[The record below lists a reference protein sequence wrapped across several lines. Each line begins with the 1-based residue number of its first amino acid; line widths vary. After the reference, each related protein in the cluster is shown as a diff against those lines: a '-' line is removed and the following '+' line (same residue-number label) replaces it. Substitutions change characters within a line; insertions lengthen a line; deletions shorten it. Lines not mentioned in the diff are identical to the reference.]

1 MKSKIFSLFVLVV
14 TLLAMLFIACPPA
27 DNGGDDDGGTTTT
40 VAPVMCTLTFYPDKA
55 GGQDSTDDLA
65 EAQNGADFISFH
77 SGTDVSQKFD
87 NALSTASDDSF
98 DVYFFAEPATAISD
112 VIQTGWGTDAA
123 KATMVGTGAARK
135 YELTFDLA
143 KANLEKWG
151 DVANVNT
158 KIAITVPNP
167 TDLNT
172 DKFYSM
178 PPGMPNIYFETA
190 SITTTAI
197 KGKYSGEAA
206 DWGIPED
213 TVFNY
218 VDIKKSSE

>member
-55 GGQDSTDDLA
+55 GGQNSTDDLA
-65 EAQNGADFISFH
+65 EAQNGADFIDFH
-77 SGTDVSQKFD
+77 SGKKFD
-87 NALSTASDDSF
+87 SALSTASDDSF
-98 DVYFFAEPATAISD
+98 DVVVLAEPATGVND
-112 VIQTGWGTDAA
+112 QMPDFWGAPTA

-178 PPGMPNIYFETA
+178 PPGMPNIYFDIA

-197 KGKYSGEAA
+197 KGKYSEEAA

-218 VDIKKSSE
+218 VDIIKSSE